1 MVYVPIRGEID
12 PIHGASWAVQA
23 GWTLA
28 IGRALT
34 REAVLQPVQVSPA
47 IVEGGRWNL
56 DGAAPDAWGTPIPVD
71 HAPLSVG
78 RLGAVLVPGLAFDHH
93 GHRLGRGA
101 GVYDRFLATLPP
113 TTLRIGAITDAR
125 LVDRLPTEAHDVP
138 MHAVVTPTRVIRCE
152 RAE

>member
-1 MVYVPIRGEID
+1 MIRHEEHDASIKRDLESIVGDLASLIGSRDDEQPPSILMVYVPIRGEID

-56 DGAAPDAWGTPIPVD
+56 DGAAQ
-71 HAPLSVG
+71 
-78 RLGAVLVPGLAFDHH
+78 
-93 GHRLGRGA
+93 
-101 GVYDRFLATLPP
+101 
-113 TTLRIGAITDAR
+113 
-125 LVDRLPTEAHDVP
+125 
-138 MHAVVTPTRVIRCE
+138 
-152 RAE
+152 